1 MNPSTIKKL
10 LKNKVGSYGH
20 EAIDFYDTE
29 VPKKDSNYTCLSI
42 ILIDFVF
49 KNDDSYYP
57 QVFLKGCKYT
67 KKKKKRLGIW
77 WLKKFFWWLRWAWRK
92 VNWIMLSFFYNE
104 RYNPLSL
111 KREKR
116 HEVLF

>member
-1 MNPSTIKKL
+1 MKMINYQKNIIVFGINSVKVLRKNLIVNPSTIKKL

-67 KKKKKRLGIW
+67 KKKKKKIGY
-77 WLKKFFWWLRWAWRK
+77 
-92 VNWIMLSFFYNE
+92 MMT
-104 RYNPLSL
+104 
-111 KREKR
+111 
-116 HEVLF
+116 